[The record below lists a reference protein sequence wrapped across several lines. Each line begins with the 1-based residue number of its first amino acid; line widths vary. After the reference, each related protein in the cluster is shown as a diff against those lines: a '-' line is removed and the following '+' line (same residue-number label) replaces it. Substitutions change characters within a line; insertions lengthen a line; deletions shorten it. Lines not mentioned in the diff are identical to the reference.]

1 MIEIVYDRANL
12 NVTVKGH
19 AGSAEHGHDLVCS
32 AVSILCY
39 TLGANVAKYSTNKK
53 QVRNAVVRLDDGDAE
68 ISCRPVHGFRA
79 VVTLVFD
86 VVCEGFLL
94 MSQQYPDYVTYSVK
108 G

>member
-1 MIEIVYDRANL
+1 MIEVVYDRENL
-12 NVTVKGH
+12 NVTVRGH

-39 TLGANVAKYSTNKK
+39 TLGSNVAKLSTNKK
-53 QVRNAVVRLDDGDAE
+53 QVRKPVVKLGDGDAE
-68 ISCRPVHGFRA
+68 ISCKPVHGFSA
-79 VVTLVFD
+79 VMTLVFD

-94 MSQQYPDYVTYSVK
+94 LSQQYPDYVSYSVK